1 VLDFIAGKAPRD
13 VVFVHGAGGNSIFW
27 RRTLQYLTG
36 TGRAVAV
43 NLPGHPSGDIAC
55 TTIREYSEAVHRH
68 IAECLP
74 TRPVVCGHSMG
85 SAIALTLALEH
96 PDDLGGLILVGAGAK
111 LGVDPAIVEGLRTQP
126 MKTIEQVITPMSYF
140 KIDLG
145 MGREARAAL
154 SFANLPIFLND
165 YLACDHFDVRSWL
178 SEITAKTLIICGEGD
193 RMTPPKWS
201 VYLNQ
206 NIPSSTMELVGDA
219 GHMVP
224 LEKPETCAGLIQ
236 GFLSKLSP

>member
-1 VLDFIAGKAPRD
+1 MLDFIAGQAPSD
-13 VVFVHGAGGNSIFW
+13 ALFIHGAGGNNVFW
-27 RRTLQYLTG
+27 KRTLQCLTG
-36 TGRAVAV
+36 TGRAIAV
-43 NLPGHPSGDIAC
+43 NLPGHPSGDITC
-55 TTIREYSEAVHRH
+55 RTIRDYSEAIHRH
-68 IAECLP
+68 ITECLP

-85 SAIALTLALEH
+85 SAIALTLAIEH
-96 PDDLGGLILVGAGAK
+96 SDDLGGLILVGAGAK

-126 MKTIEQVITPMSYF
+126 MRTIEQTITPMSYF

-154 SFANLPIFLND
+154 SFANLPVFLND
-165 YLACDHFDVRSWL
+165 YLACDGFDVRSRL
-178 SEITAKTLIICGEGD
+178 SEITAKTFIICGEND

-201 VYLNQ
+201 AYLNQ
-206 NIPSSTMELVGDA
+206 NIHSSSMELVRDA

-236 GFLSKLSP
+236 GFLSKLNP

>member
-1 VLDFIAGKAPRD
+1 LLDFIAGQAPRD
-13 VVFVHGAGGNSIFW
+13 VVFVHCAGGNSIFW
-27 RRTLQYLTG
+27 KRMLQYLTG

-43 NLPGHPSGDIAC
+43 NLPGHPSGDITC
-55 TTIREYSEAVHRH
+55 KTIHDYSEAVHRH
-68 IAECLP
+68 IAESLP

-96 PDDLGGLILVGAGAK
+96 PDDIGGLILVGAGAK

-126 MKTIEQVITPMSYF
+126 MRTIEQTITPMSYF
-140 KIDLG
+140 RVDLG
-145 MGREARAAL
+145 LGREARAAL
-154 SFANLPIFLND
+154 SFTNLPVFLND
-165 YLACDHFDVRSWL
+165 YLACDGFDVRPRL
-178 SEITAKTLIICGEGD
+178 REITAKTFIVCGEND

-206 NIPSSTMELVGDA
+206 NIHSSTMELVKDA

-224 LEKPETCAGLIQ
+224 LEKPETCAGLIRD
-236 GFLSKLSP
+236 FLSDLNP

>member
-1 VLDFIAGKAPRD
+1 MLDFIAGQAPRD

-27 RRTLQYLTG
+27 KRMLQYLTG

-43 NLPGHPSGDIAC
+43 NLPGHPSGDITC
-55 TTIREYSEAVHRH
+55 KTIHDYSEAVHRH
-68 IAECLP
+68 IAESLP

-96 PDDLGGLILVGAGAK
+96 PDDIGGLILVGAGAK
-111 LGVDPAIVEGLRTQP
+111 LGVDQAIVEGLRTQP
-126 MKTIEQVITPMSYF
+126 MRTIEQTITPMSYF
-140 KIDLG
+140 RVDLG
-145 MGREARAAL
+145 LGREARAAL
-154 SFANLPIFLND
+154 SFTNLPVFLND
-165 YLACDHFDVRSWL
+165 YLACDGFDVRPRL
-178 SEITAKTLIICGEGD
+178 PEITAKTFIVCGEND

-206 NIPSSTMELVGDA
+206 NIHSSTMELVKDA

-224 LEKPETCAGLIQ
+224 LEKPETCAGLIRD
-236 GFLSKLSP
+236 FLSGLNP